1 MAWNEEKQSQLH
13 TEINATILCIIVQVH
28 RFGARPV
35 LFKPSNTYD
44 HNFISFLF
52 ILARSLELV
61 HARCIYA
68 STVSEWRQQ
77 PYSIQCN
84 KYLYLCAFDEV
95 SSIICCCWWY
105 FFFFL
110 FLFHA
115 PSEPKFRLCSIFL
128 LSFLA
133 FSFPCFLAIAMG
145 RFPFCRI
152 VYYCVCAFHSSV
164 DDIWIVT
171 YTIYTHGG
179 NMPAPLHMCVC
190 GCVCLAMRARKR
202 EWVYIFFDWWKWT
215 AMCEKKKHITRSET
229 WFCLFISIRWVEKP
243 SATHI
248 HM

>member
-105 FFFFL
+105 FFFFFVSFPRSFWAQISSMFDFLAIVSSFFFPLL
-110 FLFHA
+110 FSHCDG
-115 PSEPKFRLCSIFL
+115 S
-128 LSFLA
+128 LSFL
-133 FSFPCFLAIAMG
+133 SDCLLL
-145 RFPFCRI
+145 CLRI
-152 VYYCVCAFHSSV
+152 S
-164 DDIWIVT
+164 
-171 YTIYTHGG
+171 
-179 NMPAPLHMCVC
+179 
-190 GCVCLAMRARKR
+190 
-202 EWVYIFFDWWKWT
+202 
-215 AMCEKKKHITRSET
+215 
-229 WFCLFISIRWVEKP
+229 
-243 SATHI
+243 
-248 HM
+248 